1 MLSHIL
7 QCAFESVRNGAFMP
21 ALCAFFTAME
31 VTCCSVQTRQ
41 VRQSAAENLG
51 ELTRM
56 SMRVDQLATDLINN
70 AKMADPAIQ
79 EAYLTALRG
88 MLLSTGQRLSPPVL
102 SKAGEALQSMMSA
115 AGTCCVFLSS
125 LYSLSLNDLL
135 LRNHLCACFVD
146 V

>member
-1 MLSHIL
+1 MWL
-7 QCAFESVRNGAFMP
+7 QA
-21 ALCAFFTAME
+21 
-31 VTCCSVQTRQ
+31 RQ

-88 MLLSTGQRLSPPVL
+88 MLLSTGQRLSPTVL
-102 SKAGEALQSMMSA
+102 SKVGEALQSMMST
-115 AGTCCVFLSS
+115 AGTCSPCSM
-125 LYSLSLNDLL
+125 
-135 LRNHLCACFVD
+135 H
-146 V
+146 